1 MKLVFLP
8 ATDPRDSSYGR
19 PQQEWPVLRRSHPQA
34 EVLLLSFDTMVWYT
48 RSIRADAFDRIREI
62 CDGEFSQVVL
72 IGFSKSGC
80 GAMNIA
86 LDHPG
91 LFRSVVVF
99 DAPLLNEDINRF
111 GMYRFYPSADQ
122 LRPDVPLLRIQNGD
136 SYGSTELI
144 LIVGIRGGWGRRS
157 RSPWAADRRPAQA
170 WFAAHRT
177 AFSIKRRKSSSQK
190 SFWCPS
196 EV

>member
-62 CDGEFSQVVL
+62 CDGEFSQLVL

-144 LIVGIRGGWGRRS
+144 LIHGE
-157 RSPWAADRRPAQA
+157 
-170 WFAAHRT
+170 
-177 AFSIKRRKSSSQK
+177 AFSDEMLAFSDALAERQLPATCLSDVSYPHRWDSGWMGPALQIALGS
-190 SFWCPS
+190 
-196 EV
+196 